1 MKLNAE
7 KKNLLFRGVKY
18 VLLIEYDFPIGTHI
32 DHSTTAHGMSSILI
46 PKDFVDSSLDVT
58 PHGMLLEVIV
68 YHQNKK
74 KEKVKQTSIL
84 SRL

>member
-1 MKLNAE
+1 
-7 KKNLLFRGVKY
+7 

-58 PHGMLLEVIV
+58 PHGMLFSKDYTENIDVNFDMGV
-68 YHQNKK
+68 
-74 KEKVKQTSIL
+74 SG
-84 SRL
+84 